1 MNKIKLEITD
11 KLELVALVPS
21 IVNSVYP
28 DTTIEVKNWKDFSKY
43 KLELILNR
51 KNVSSKS
58 LELKKGKCEVSTND
72 FLNANEIVILIS
84 DETKSS
90 EVRLNLEGL
99 HFKAEVYVN
108 ETTDG
113 YLRLLNSM
121 LEKIVDLDARV
132 QQLEIDSE
140 KELL

>member
-1 MNKIKLEITD
+1 MNKIRLEITN

-90 EVRLNLEGL
+90 EVRLDLEGK
-99 HFKAEVYVN
+99 HFQAEVYVN
-108 ETTDG
+108 ETTED
-113 YLRLLNSM
+113 YLKLLKSM
-121 LEKIVDLDARV
+121 LEHIIDLDARV

>member
-1 MNKIKLEITD
+1 MNKIRLEITN

-90 EVRLNLEGL
+90 EVRLDLEGK
-99 HFKAEVYVN
+99 HFQAEVYVN
-108 ETTDG
+108 ETTED
-113 YLRLLNSM
+113 YLKLLKSM
-121 LEKIVDLDARV
+121 LEHIVDLDARV

>member
-1 MNKIKLEITD
+1 MNKIRLEITN

-28 DTTIEVKNWKDFSKY
+28 NTTIEVKNWKDFSKY

-90 EVRLNLEGL
+90 EVRLDLEGK
-99 HFKAEVYVN
+99 HFQAEVYVN
-108 ETTDG
+108 ETTEG
-113 YLRLLNSM
+113 YLKLLKTM
-121 LEKIVDLDARV
+121 LEHIVDLDVRV